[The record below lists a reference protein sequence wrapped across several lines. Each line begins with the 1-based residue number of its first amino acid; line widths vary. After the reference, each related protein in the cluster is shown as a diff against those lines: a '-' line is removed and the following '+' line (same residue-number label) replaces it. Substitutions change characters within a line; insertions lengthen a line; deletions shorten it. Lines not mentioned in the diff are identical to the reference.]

1 MNYDDNCRFLELPQK
16 PNTYLFERSPPVFI
30 CNEKETQNSLK
41 RIFSF
46 TDKFFEKHFIEYGYH
61 QIENFIVNPSRNIT
75 VIELR
80 FKWNHNYFHFL
91 TEGLPSLLEIKSQV
105 NIEDFT
111 LLCVQSNFI
120 QNVLKWFEI
129 NNNVSFN
136 NNSDLKDI
144 YVMKK
149 IECGNPSPQK
159 IKLLRNEISKK
170 LIFEKKYGILIK
182 RSESYRSI
190 MNHDQLLENLKNFYS
205 DIEWKVFDKLSFNET
220 TELFSKAKIIFAP
233 HGAGLTNML
242 FSPNNITIIEIMNKD
257 DPNVCYW
264 HLSQT
269 LQNNHYI
276 IPIDTFNG
284 NFVVDD
290 RFKSI
295 KLN

>member
-16 PNTYLFERSPPVFI
+16 PNTYLFERSPPIFI

-41 RIFSF
+41 RIFKF
-46 TDKFFEKHFIEYGYH
+46 TDKLFEKHFIEYGYH
-61 QIENFIVNPSRNIT
+61 EIEKSQVNSSST
-75 VIELR
+75 TDVIELR

-91 TEGLPSLLEIKSQV
+91 TEGLPSLLEINLSEPTILY
-105 NIEDFT
+105 IETGFT
-111 LLCVQSNFI
+111 KD
-120 QNVLKWFEI
+120 VLKWF
-129 NNNVSFN
+129 SFTN
-136 NNSDLKDI
+136 PMETGIIYSYIKDI
-144 YVMKK
+144 YVMRK

-159 IKLLRNEISKK
+159 IKLLRDKISEK
-170 LIFEKKYGILIK
+170 LRFEKKYGILIK
-182 RSESYRSI
+182 RSENYRSI
-190 MNHDQLLENLKNFYS
+190 MNHDQLLENLKNYYS

-220 TELFSKAKIIFAP
+220 TEFFSKAKVIVAP

>member
-1 MNYDDNCRFLELPQK
+1 MNYNDTFRFLELPQR
-16 PNTYLFERSPPVFI
+16 PNTYLFERSPPIFI
-30 CNEKETQNSLK
+30 GNEKETQNSLK
-41 RIFSF
+41 KIFGF
-46 TDKFFEKHFIEYGYH
+46 TDKLFEKHFIEYGYH
-61 QIENFIVNPSRNIT
+61 EIEKSQVNSLSTRD

-91 TEGLPSLLEIKSQV
+91 TEGLPSLLEINLSEPTILY
-105 NIEDFT
+105 IETAFT
-111 LLCVQSNFI
+111 KHILN
-120 QNVLKWFEI
+120 WFGFKNPMETGI
-129 NNNVSFN
+129 IYSHI
-136 NNSDLKDI
+136 KDI
-144 YVMKK
+144 YIMRK

-159 IKLLRNEISKK
+159 IKLLRNKISEK
-170 LIFEKKYGILIK
+170 LTFEKKYGILIK
-182 RSESYRSI
+182 RCESYRSI
-190 MNHDQLLENLKNFYS
+190 MNHDKLLENLKSFYS
-205 DIEWKVFDKLSFNET
+205 DIEWKVFDKLDFNET

-295 KLN
+295 KLI